1 MWLLKFGGPWQPVRC
16 MWCHKLTHLTDPVHY
31 HDVSGVLKSMTAFLF
46 FSFMLLS
53 LRVNRYFF
61 VLAFMVALLD
71 LYPLAFLQWRF
82 ICQSIA

>member
-1 MWLLKFGGPWQPVRC
+1 
-16 MWCHKLTHLTDPVHY
+16 MWCHKLTHLTDPVHFRN
-31 HDVSGVLKSMTAFLF
+31 VPGVVKSMIASLF
-46 FSFMLLS
+46 FPFMLLS
-53 LRVNRYFF
+53 LHFNRYFL